1 MQLSTDELVRLA
13 PKQWAYLRTPTPTWP
28 DIVDT
33 ADWLC
38 HDLGVSKPLWGEVCM
53 AMGYEVAAIALAIVS
68 ANPAGHFTS
77 SPGGY
82 FYGMVA
88 KAKASELN
96 SARAADARA
105 RSASTA
111 ADVIQRQARDPRGQ
125 AVRKG
130 GLQHNPIPLAT
141 QQCAPRGRR
150 SLSHT
155 AFARPECVPGHG
167 TPGTA

>member
-1 MQLSTDELVRLA
+1 MRLSTDELVRLA

-96 SARAADARA
+96 RTRAIWDFRTGSRREGKERIHGGGRDPAAGPRPTRPGSAEGRAPTQPYTTCNAAMCSSRAAISVAYCVC
-105 RSASTA
+105 TA
-111 ADVIQRQARDPRGQ
+111 
-125 AVRKG
+125 
-130 GLQHNPIPLAT
+130 
-141 QQCAPRGRR
+141 
-150 SLSHT
+150 
-155 AFARPECVPGHG
+155 
-167 TPGTA
+167 